1 MTGDSPDDDFLRE
14 LRAEYLAES
23 DGHLAALRADLA
35 ELRNGAPGAAVT
47 LRGRLHQLAG
57 SGGSYGFP
65 AISAIAREAEQWL
78 VGAPPPGAIA
88 SRMEEAVARLE
99 AEFEKAKRRYAVN
112 GEQ

>member
-1 MTGDSPDDDFLRE
+1 MTDASADDDFLRE
-14 LRAEYLAES
+14 LRAEYVAEGN
-23 DGHLAALRADLA
+23 GHLAALRADIA
-35 ELRNGAPGAAVT
+35 ELGNGTPGAAAT

-78 VGAPPPGAIA
+78 TGTPPPGAIV

-99 AEFEKAKRRYAVN
+99 EEFGKAKKAV
-112 GEQ
+112 GSER

>member
-1 MTGDSPDDDFLRE
+1 MTDDSGDDDFRRE
-14 LRAEYLAES
+14 LRAAYLTES
-23 DGHLAALRADLA
+23 HGHIVALRADIA
-35 ELRNGAPGAAVT
+35 ELSNGTPGAAAT

-78 VGAPPPGAIA
+78 IGSPPPGAIV

-99 AEFEKAKRRYAVN
+99 AEFKKASEK
-112 GEQ
+112 